1 MTYRTHDCNS
11 LRPSDAGKPVVVS
24 EPASTAAEA
33 YRDIAS
39 NAWAELERRR
49 GEAREAPRIVME
61 S

>member
-1 MTYRTHDCNS
+1 
-11 LRPSDAGKPVVVS
+11 VS
-24 EPASTAAEA
+24 EPASPAAEA

-39 NAWAELERRR
+39 KAWAELERHR